1 MECLIMNK
9 NLFYLL
15 MTWDKLYQMS
25 LGEYLNQNL
34 QNLWLLIKEIVFQV
48 NYFYIGKFISAIYV
62 GVVRNLKIIE
72 LNYALSHIVEEL

>member
-48 NYFYIGKFISAIYV
+48 NYFYILGKFISAIYLEIV
-62 GVVRNLKIIE
+62 IE
-72 LNYALSHIVEEL
+72 I